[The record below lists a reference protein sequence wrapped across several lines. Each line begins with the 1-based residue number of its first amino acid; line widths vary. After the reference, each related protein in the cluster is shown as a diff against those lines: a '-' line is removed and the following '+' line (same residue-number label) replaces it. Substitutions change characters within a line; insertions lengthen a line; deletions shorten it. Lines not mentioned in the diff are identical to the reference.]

1 MGLRQHVRL
10 CQQAGTA
17 VLARQETTL
26 LQRAA
31 RWKHG
36 AAPVS
41 KISDVDSETFKEF
54 VMRINFMEG
63 LASTVNDALMNLFRA
78 FKNPAKLDPD
88 DERNLALEIAEPYR

>member
-1 MGLRQHVRL
+1 MGLEQHVRL
-10 CQQAGTA
+10 CQQADA
-17 VLARQETTL
+17 NASARQETTL

-31 RWKHG
+31 YSA

-54 VMRINFMEG
+54 AMRVHFMEG

-78 FKNPAKLDPD
+78 FKNPTQLDHD
-88 DERNLALEIAEPYR
+88 DARNLALEIAEPFR